1 MRMTRSW
8 QDTYQGD
15 RSSQPLLSVGKFC
28 GSDEHSCKKEGMILA
43 GSNYNDDD
51 NLACSSEVASEASSI
66 RSPRKTI
73 AEGVKIAN
81 THLTNHQLHEVLS
94 GCHGRLYHLKR

>member
-8 QDTYQGD
+8 QDTYQAD

-43 GSNYNDDD
+43 GSSGNDDD

-81 THLTNHQLHEVLS
+81 THLIS
-94 GCHGRLYHLKR
+94 SDSRGCVRLRGKITSFEK